1 MYGNEVPRS
10 MREARSEVLLA
21 LASSSEMYGNVH
33 CKRAA
38 GLLVEAVDE
47 IRKHPAA
54 AYDWSLLRKHRNLP
68 EPPMPE
74 NAPDQNG
81 MSSSRSS

>member
-10 MREARSEVLLA
+10 MRAARSEMLLA
-21 LASSSEMYGNVH
+21 LASSSKVNGNLH

-47 IRKHPAA
+47 IRKHPAVS
-54 AYDWSLLRKHRNLP
+54 YDWSLLRNHRN
-68 EPPMPE
+68 
-74 NAPDQNG
+74 AAT
-81 MSSSRSS
+81 